1 MPLKGHLKT
10 FQKRIKKHRNTAF
23 YRVAD
28 MVLFDKKHR
37 CIFLCLKGDGEAMD
51 EKLTRE
57 VLDRL
62 VTIEAKLTLITI
74 EHPVC
79 QKQVNDHSVEIAETK
94 SSVKSAHKRI
104 DDMSNRIYKTVGI
117 SATLVGIF
125 ASVLTWALSR

>member
-1 MPLKGHLKT
+1 
-10 FQKRIKKHRNTAF
+10 
-23 YRVAD
+23 
-28 MVLFDKKHR
+28 
-37 CIFLCLKGDGEAMD
+37 MD

-62 VTIEAKLTLITI
+62 ITIEAKLTLITI

-94 SSVKSAHKRI
+94 SSVRSAHKRI
-104 DDMSNRIYKTVGI
+104 DDMGSRIYKTVGI
-117 SATLVGIF
+117 SATLVGTF

>member
-1 MPLKGHLKT
+1 
-10 FQKRIKKHRNTAF
+10 
-23 YRVAD
+23 
-28 MVLFDKKHR
+28 
-37 CIFLCLKGDGEAMD
+37 MD

-62 VTIEAKLTLITI
+62 ITIEAKLTLITT
-74 EHPVC
+74 EHPMC